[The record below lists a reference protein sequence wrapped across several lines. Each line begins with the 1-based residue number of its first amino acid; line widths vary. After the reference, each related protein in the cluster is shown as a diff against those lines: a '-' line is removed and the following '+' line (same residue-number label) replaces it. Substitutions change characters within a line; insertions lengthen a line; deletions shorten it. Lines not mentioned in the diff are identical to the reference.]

1 MFWAVPATE
10 KIVQN
15 TRRQRS
21 QNKTKHL
28 GQFSPL
34 LLCPNKELLHLT
46 RPASNG
52 RKSCNWIC
60 FSQQSRRLFLP
71 PTIFVQR
78 GFGAGLRLFTA
89 ASSRHKSRPSAPA
102 PETLRGLLCRVFAL
116 HSAWGKRHNSHSLF
130 NTTSVLLLFLY
141 FNLRFVDFLL
151 HHTQPICLQMFFS
164 SLSSIV
170 FFSLYEEKCGE
181 NQLI

>member
-1 MFWAVPATE
+1 MGGWVLGGMGWDICEGCQQCFE
-10 KIVQN
+10 QCRQL
-15 TRRQRS
+15 RRQYRIRGVRGA
-21 QNKTKHL
+21 KTKQSISANSHL
-28 GQFSPL
+28 CSFAPTKSCFTSLGPL
-34 LLCPNKELLHLT
+34 PTEEK
-46 RPASNG
+46 A
-52 RKSCNWIC
+52 CNWIC

-130 NTTSVLLLFLY
+130 NTTSVSSLFLY
-141 FNLRFVDFLL
+141 FNLV
-151 HHTQPICLQMFFS
+151 
-164 SLSSIV
+164 V
-170 FFSLYEEKCGE
+170 
-181 NQLI
+181 